1 MGAYISPARPTSY
14 ADRCEG
20 VALMPD
26 LVLVLLTVLLFALL
40 GLVVR
45 GVERL

>member
-1 MGAYISPARPTSY
+1 MA
-14 ADRCEG
+14 
-20 VALMPD
+20 D

>member
-1 MGAYISPARPTSY
+1 
-14 ADRCEG
+14 
-20 VALMPD
+20 MPD